1 MRFERI
7 TNKYCADHVIR
18 FILSYPK
25 AYPTYNTSNVPLEL
39 WTIIAR
45 FASRQSLARLCSVS
59 HYLCPAFTSPSL
71 LYSNTTDPPLT
82 ASQSAL
88 LIQTLSS
95 DIRQPHP
102 PLTALIC
109 DLGLVD
115 GVADQTFCGKT
126 RILKTL
132 SQLDAAQRVRTL
144 HWSLAAG
151 VEDLG
156 RILGAPGD
164 FRSSKTRRVL
174 RWNEQELQCMSLLR
188 QCFLM
193 VEKA

>member
-1 MRFERI
+1 
-7 TNKYCADHVIR
+7 
-18 FILSYPK
+18 YPK

-59 HYLCPAFTSPSL
+59 HYLCPAFTSL
-71 LYSNTTDPPLT
+71 LYSNTIDPPLT
-82 ASQSAL
+82 ASQSTL

-115 GVADQTFCGKT
+115 GVADQTFCDKT
-126 RILKTL
+126 KILKTL
-132 SQLDAAQRVRTL
+132 SQLDAAQRVHTL

-164 FRSSKTRRVL
+164 FRSLKNSSCLAMERTRTSMCVSVASML
-174 RWNEQELQCMSLLR
+174 PDG
-188 QCFLM
+188 
-193 VEKA
+193 